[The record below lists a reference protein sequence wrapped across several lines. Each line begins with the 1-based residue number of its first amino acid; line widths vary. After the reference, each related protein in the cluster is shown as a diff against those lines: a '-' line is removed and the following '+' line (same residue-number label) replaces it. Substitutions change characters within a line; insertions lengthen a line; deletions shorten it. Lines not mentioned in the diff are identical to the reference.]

1 MALVPQFRPE
11 RVVETKGRRR
21 VRGTE
26 RRAGE
31 TGVGK
36 EAEGKS
42 STAVESSDLSIRI
55 VSWIFGKYIYKP
67 SRVAFAFGVYCI
79 LWGCL
84 KTNAPYV
91 NQFKKCVPIKYSHC
105 SDVKNS

>member
-42 STAVESSDLSIRI
+42 STAVESSDLSTC
-55 VSWIFGKYIYKP
+55 IF
-67 SRVAFAFGVYCI
+67 S
-79 LWGCL
+79 
-84 KTNAPYV
+84 
-91 NQFKKCVPIKYSHC
+91 
-105 SDVKNS
+105 